1 MPSISSGTMSCSTET
16 VTAAAAVAVVAVG
29 GGVERIEGGEKV
41 AVVVAVVVVVV
52 VAVVVA
58 VMVVL
63 GDGRVERVTDVVPKA
78 CRRPVAALT
87 SCRVHVVDGDAG
99 GSVSYR

>member
-1 MPSISSGTMSCSTET
+1 MLIVLHVLPYTHYTLSIGTMSCSTET
-16 VTAAAAVAVVAVG
+16 VTAAAVAVSAVVAVG
-29 GGVERIEGGEKV
+29 GGVEGIEGGEKV

-63 GDGRVERVTDVVPKA
+63 GDGRVARGTDVVPKV
-78 CRRPVAALT
+78 CRRRAEG
-87 SCRVHVVDGDAG
+87 RWQH
-99 GSVSYR
+99 